1 MESEARRLI
10 EERGGRVLFLP
21 RKGKLFN
28 PMELFFAV
36 FKGHLRRTY
45 PFSLAGRER
54 RDRSAEELREAFAE
68 AVMRAIEP
76 GKIEGYFRE
85 RGNTRAFQK
94 YHPEAFK
101 TYEEMN

>member
-1 MESEARRLI
+1 L
-10 EERGGRVLFLP
+10 LFLP

-36 FKGHLRRTY
+36 SKRHLRNTY

-54 RDRSAEELREAFAE
+54 RDRTRHELRASFAE
-68 AVMRAIEP
+68 AAAHAVE
-76 GKIEGYFRE
+76 GDKIAGFFRE
-85 RGNTRAFQK
+85 RGGTRAFSK
-94 YHPEAFK
+94 YHPQDFK